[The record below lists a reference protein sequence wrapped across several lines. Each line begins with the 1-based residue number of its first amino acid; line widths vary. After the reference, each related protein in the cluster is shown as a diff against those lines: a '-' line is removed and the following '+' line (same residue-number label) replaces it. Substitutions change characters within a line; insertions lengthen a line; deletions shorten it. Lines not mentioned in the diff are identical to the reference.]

1 MLEKVAATN
10 FSENTIKNKRLKNK
24 EIHMK
29 FIKQ

>member
-10 FSENTIKNKRLKNK
+10 FIEKTIKKKVEK
-24 EIHMK
+24 TEIHKK